1 MRIVWSPQAQSD
13 LAGIHEFHT
22 EAGSDFAFR
31 AAELAV
37 AAARLLAERPKLGP
51 MVENSDYRKW
61 RVPRTPYLIIYRA
74 DGERL
79 RIARVFHAAQD
90 WQDLL

>member
-13 LAGIHEFHT
+13 LASIYEYHA

-31 AAELAV
+31 AAERAV
-37 AAARLLAERPKLGP
+37 GAARLLGERPRLGSI
-51 MVENSDYRKW
+51 VENTIYRKW
-61 RVPRTPYLIIYRA
+61 RVPRTPYLLIYRA
-74 DGERL
+74 ERDRL

-90 WQDLL
+90 WQDSL